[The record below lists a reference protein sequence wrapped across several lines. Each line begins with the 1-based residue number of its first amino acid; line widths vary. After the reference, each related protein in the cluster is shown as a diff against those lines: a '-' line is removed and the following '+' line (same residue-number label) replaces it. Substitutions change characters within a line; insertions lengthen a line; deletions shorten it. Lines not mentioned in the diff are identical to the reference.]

1 MLFNYGIHHS
11 SKIWEDPEK
20 FIPERFE
27 KDEHDHNAWLS
38 FGGGSRS

>member
-1 MLFNYGIHHS
+1 MLFVYGIHHS
-11 SKIWEDPEK
+11 PKNWENPEK

-27 KDEHDHNAWLS
+27 HEKHDYTWLS